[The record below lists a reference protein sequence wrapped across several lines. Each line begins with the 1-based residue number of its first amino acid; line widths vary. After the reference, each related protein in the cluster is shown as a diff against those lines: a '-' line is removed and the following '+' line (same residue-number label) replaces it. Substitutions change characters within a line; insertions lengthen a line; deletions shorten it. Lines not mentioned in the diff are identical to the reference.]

1 MSTFKPS
8 KELEQLKLS
17 VAALTEKK
25 ESNANDIE
33 YMKNAMSGMYN
44 YIYAMEENFYNLS
57 SKLYS
62 HAQDGH
68 LPKLTPGSMKKLLK
82 TCGMDED
89 YEVAKRVI
97 YANDNKSGMSAR
109 IL

>member
-1 MSTFKPS
+1 MSFKPS

-33 YMKNAMSGMYN
+33 YMKNALSSMYS
-44 YIYAMEENFYNLS
+44 YVYAMEENFYNLS

-97 YANDNKSGMSAR
+97 YANENKTGLSAR
-109 IL
+109 IV